1 MGLCERCEKA
11 QATFH
16 LTNINSEGD
25 KLERHLCDRCAYEEG
40 LLQVSKQ
47 SLSAELIEQFV
58 SHAKPTEQQATADLV
73 CDQCGISYLEYRN
86 QGVLGCAADYAA
98 FKERLAPLIAR
109 AHDGATS
116 HVGKAPAGFERP
128 HNTQHELRTLR
139 RQLEEAVSGEDYERA
154 AQIRDK
160 IRKLE
165 EE

>member
-1 MGLCERCEKA
+1 MCERCDKA

-16 LTNINSEGD
+16 LTNISAEGD

-40 LLQVSKQ
+40 LLQVNKQ

-58 SHAKPTEQQATADLV
+58 AHAKPQQSAAVDLV

-86 QGVLGCAADYAA
+86 QGVLGCPADYAA
-98 FKERLAPLIAR
+98 FKERLSPLISR
-109 AHDGATS
+109 AHDGAS
-116 HVGKAPAGFERP
+116 AHVGKVPVGFERP

-154 AQIRDK
+154 AGLRDR

-165 EE
+165 AE